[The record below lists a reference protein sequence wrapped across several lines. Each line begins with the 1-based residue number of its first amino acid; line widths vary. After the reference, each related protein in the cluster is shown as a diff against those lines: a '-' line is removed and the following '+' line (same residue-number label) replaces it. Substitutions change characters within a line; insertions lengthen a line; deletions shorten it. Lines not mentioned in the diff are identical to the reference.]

1 MLKQNLLTFLL
12 LGILGIKA
20 QTGMTFPQVSGITLD
35 EKKLSIPVKN
45 NKYSVIAI
53 AFHRDAEDQLK
64 EWLNPLYDNF
74 MVKDKKPGNFDMSD
88 FYDVN
93 FVFIPMI
100 NGFKRIADEFKSGTD
115 KRFWQYILDTEKTDI
130 KGLQKSLGV
139 ANNKEP
145 YFFVLNKEGKVVA
158 VEHGKFN
165 KAKMS
170 ALEDA
175 IE

>member
-1 MLKQNLLTFLL
+1 MLKKNLIAFMMLCIITLN
-12 LGILGIKA
+12 G
-20 QTGMTFPQVSGITLD
+20 QTGKSFPEIHGVTLD
-35 EKKLSIPVKN
+35 EKKLTVPVKN
-45 NKYSVIAI
+45 DKYSVIAI

-74 MVKDKKPGNFDMSD
+74 MVKDKKPGNFDMSE

-93 FVFIPMI
+93 FIFIPMI
-100 NGFKRIADEFKSGTD
+100 NGFKRIADEFKAGTD
-115 KRFWQYILDTEKTDI
+115 KRFWSYILDTEKTDI

-139 ANNKEP
+139 TNNKEP
-145 YFFVLNKEGKVVA
+145 YFFVLDKGGKVVA
-158 VEHGKFN
+158 VESGKFN

>member
-1 MLKQNLLTFLL
+1 MKKNLLVLFVLAVVA
-12 LGILGIKA
+12 IKA
-20 QTGMTFPQVSGITLD
+20 QTVKSFPQVNGVTLED
-35 EKKLSIPVKN
+35 KKLTIPVKN

-74 MVKDKKPGNFDMSD
+74 MVKEKKPGNFDMSD

-139 ANNKEP
+139 TNNKEP
-145 YFFVLNKEGKVVA
+145 YFFILDKEGNVVA
-158 VEHGKFN
+158 FEHGKFD
-165 KAKMS
+165 KGKMS

>member
-1 MLKQNLLTFLL
+1 MLKKNLIVLSLL
-12 LGILGIKA
+12 SVISLKA
-20 QTGMTFPQVSGITLD
+20 QTGKSFPQINGITLE
-35 EKKLSIPVKN
+35 EKKLTIPVKN
-45 NKYSVIAI
+45 GKYSVVAI
-53 AFHRDAEDQLK
+53 AFHRGAEDELK

-74 MVKDKKPGNFDMSD
+74 MVKDKKPGTFDMAD

-100 NGFKRIADEFKSGTD
+100 NGFKKIADEFKSGTD

-130 KGLQKSLGV
+130 KGLQNSLGV
-139 ANNKEP
+139 TNNKEP
-145 YFFVLNKEGKVVA
+145 YFFILDKEGKVVA
-158 VEHGKFN
+158 IEHGKYN